1 MEQSKNKRTVFI
13 TGATGYIGTRL
24 IKLLTSKGHHV
35 IALVRKG
42 SEHKVPA
49 GVEVVVGNPFEAQ
62 TFQQYIPVGCVFVQ
76 LLGVPHPSPKKA
88 KQFKEID
95 LRSVKASADA
105 ASVAGALHFI
115 YISVAMTPS
124 KLMQAYQEVRK
135 EGEKYCLS
143 KTFNCT
149 FIRPWYVL
157 GPGHWWPVSLLPFYG
172 LAEIVPSWRKKARAM
187 ALVTINQILN
197 TLVNVTENEPLPLRI
212 LEVKDIRRTTSENF
226 VQMKTLRQKPSY
238 L

>member
-1 MEQSKNKRTVFI
+1 MEQAKNKKTIFI
-13 TGATGYIGTRL
+13 TGASGYIGTRL
-24 IKLLTSKGHHV
+24 IKLLTGRGHRI

-42 SEHKVPA
+42 SENKVPA
-49 GVEVVVGNPFEAQ
+49 GAEIVTGNPFDTK
-62 TFQQYIPVGCVFVQ
+62 TFQEQIPAGSVFIQ
-76 LLGVPHPSPKKA
+76 LLGVAHPSPKKA

-105 ASVAGALHFI
+105 ASNAGSHHFI
-115 YISVAMTPS
+115 YVSVAMAPS
-124 KLMQAYQEVRK
+124 KLMEAYQEVRK

-157 GPGHWWPVSLLPFYG
+157 GPGHWWPVLLLPFYG
-172 LAEIVPSWRKKARAM
+172 LAEIIPAWRKKARAM
-187 ALVTINQILN
+187 SLVTIRQMLA
-197 TLVNVTENEPLPLRI
+197 TLVNVAENEPLPIRI
-212 LEVKDIRRTTSENF
+212 LEIKDIRNTISEKP
-226 VQMKTLRQKPSY
+226 VQLKTFQQKPSY

>member
-1 MEQSKNKRTVFI
+1 MEQAKNKKTIFI

-24 IKLLTSKGHHV
+24 IKLLTGRGHRIV
-35 IALVRKG
+35 ALVRKG
-42 SEHKVPA
+42 SESKVPA
-49 GVEVVVGNPFEAQ
+49 GAEVVVGNPFDAR
-62 TFQQYIPVGCVFVQ
+62 TFQEHIPVDSVFIQ
-76 LLGVPHPSPKKA
+76 LLGVAHPSPKKA

-105 ASVAGALHFI
+105 ASNAGAHHFI
-115 YISVAMTPS
+115 YVSVAMAPS

-157 GPGHWWPVSLLPFYG
+157 GPGHWWPVLLLPFYG
-172 LAEIVPSWRKKARAM
+172 LAEIIPAWRKKARAM
-187 ALVTINQILN
+187 SLVTIRQMLT
-197 TLVNVTENEPLPLRI
+197 TLVSAAENEPLPIRI
-212 LEVKDIRRTTSENF
+212 LEIKDIRVTISEKS
-226 VQMKTLRQKPSY
+226 VQLKTFQQKPSY